1 MTGLWDGNNMTLID
15 KKYQQQL
22 NRMHARG
29 KFNNGA
35 KAYKI
40 VEKFINQYQPTSV
53 LDFGCGK
60 GALIVGIN
68 ESNPAISTKGYDPG
82 NPDFEVLPIGTF
94 DAVVSTDALEHVE
107 PAHLDNTLQM
117 IGSKIERCG
126 FFRIACYP
134 AKKKLPDGRN
144 AHLIV
149 ELPEWWR
156 AKVEEEMGVRIV
168 WEEISKFDKTDKWAW
183 VKGHNY
189 DIIVEKV

>member
-15 KKYQQQL
+15 KEYQTQL

-29 KFNNGA
+29 KFNNGY
-35 KAYKI
+35 KAYAI
-40 VEKFINQYQPTSV
+40 VKDFIEKYQPTTV

-60 GALIVGIN
+60 GALIAGIN

-82 NPDFEVLPIGTF
+82 NPDFEVLPSETF
-94 DAVVSTDALEHVE
+94 DAVVSTDALEHIE
-107 PAHLDNTLQM
+107 PAYLDQTLKM

-134 AKKKLPDGRN
+134 AKKHLPDGRN

-156 AKVEEEMGVRIV
+156 HKVTTEMGVRIV
-168 WEEISKFDKTDKWAW
+168 WEEISVFDKSDKWAW
-183 VKGHNY
+183 VSGHNY
-189 DIIVEKV
+189 DVIVEKV

>member
-1 MTGLWDGNNMTLID
+1 MTGSWDGNNMTLID
-15 KKYQQQL
+15 TKYQQQL
-22 NRMHARG
+22 NRMHAKG

-40 VEKFINQYQPTSV
+40 VEKFIKQYRPTSV

-60 GALIVGIN
+60 GALIAGIN
-68 ESNPAISTKGYDPG
+68 SSHPAISTQGYDPG

-107 PAHLDNTLQM
+107 PAHLGNTLQM

-156 AKVEEEMGVRIV
+156 AKIEAEMGVRIV
-168 WEEISKFDKTDKWAW
+168 WEEISEFDKTDKWAW

-189 DIIVEKV
+189 DIIVEKA

>member
-1 MTGLWDGNNMTLID
+1 MTLID

-22 NRMHARG
+22 NKMHKAGR
-29 KFNNGA
+29 FDNGHN
-35 KAYKI
+35 AYKI
-40 VEKFINQYQPTSV
+40 IEKFFVDYKPTTV
-53 LDFGCGK
+53 MDFGCGK
-60 GALIVGIN
+60 GALIASVKQLHPDVVA
-68 ESNPAISTKGYDPG
+68 EGYDPG
-82 NPDFEVLPIGTF
+82 NPDFAKLPDQTF

-107 PAHLDNTLQM
+107 PAYLDNTLRM
-117 IGSKIERCG
+117 IDSKIERCG

-156 AKVEEEMGVRIV
+156 NKIETVMGVKIV
-168 WEEISKFDKTDKWAW
+168 QENITVVDKTTKWSW

-189 DIIVEKV
+189 DVIVKKV